1 MFQYEANDDIVT
13 DAQESFRINCFTVIL
28 DRANSSI
35 DTRSQQLQSINDIF
49 DFLYSFRQLSRDMLM
64 KSAKDLEI
72 ALSHDECSDVDG
84 YMLAEEM
91 EALKA
96 LVPSTLENHWIF
108 YVVAFNAADDFSA
121 ALRILLTIPVTV
133 ASGERSFS
141 KLKLT
146 KNYLRSSMGQER
158 LNNLAILSVEDDV
171 ARSLNY
177 TDVIDSFV
185 AAKSRKVP
193 L

>member
-1 MFQYEANDDIVT
+1 MMNVQ
-13 DAQESFRINCFTVIL
+13 
-28 DRANSSI
+28 
-35 DTRSQQLQSINDIF
+35 
-49 DFLYSFRQLSRDMLM
+49 
-64 KSAKDLEI
+64 
-72 ALSHDECSDVDG
+72 
-84 YMLAEEM
+84 MLAEEM

-141 KLKLT
+141 KLKLIKT
-146 KNYLRSSMGQER
+146 TYVGQER

-177 TDVIDSFV
+177 ADVIDSFV

>member
-141 KLKLT
+141 KLKLIKT
-146 KNYLRSSMGQER
+146 TYVGQER

-177 TDVIDSFV
+177 ADVIDSFV

>member
-1 MFQYEANDDIVT
+1 MLKSHFV
-13 DAQESFRINCFTVIL
+13 STVSLLFLTEPIL
-28 DRANSSI
+28 P
-35 DTRSQQLQSINDIF
+35 
-49 DFLYSFRQLSRDMLM
+49 M
-64 KSAKDLEI
+64 
-72 ALSHDECSDVDG
+72 G
-84 YMLAEEM
+84 
-91 EALKA
+91 
-96 LVPSTLENHWIF
+96 
-108 YVVAFNAADDFSA
+108 ADDFSA